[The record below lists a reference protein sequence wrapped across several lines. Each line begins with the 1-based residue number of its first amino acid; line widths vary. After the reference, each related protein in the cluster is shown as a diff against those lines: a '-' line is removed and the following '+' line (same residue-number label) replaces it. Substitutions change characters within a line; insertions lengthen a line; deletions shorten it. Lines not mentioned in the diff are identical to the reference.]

1 MKREDRDA
9 RAFIVGY
16 MAGIQ
21 AVYLKMVDLEYFQK
35 QCPEVGT
42 VGPYDAILSVLS
54 DINANVEDIKK
65 RRFK

>member
-9 RAFIVGY
+9 RAFMAGY

-21 AVYLKMVDLEYFQK
+21 AVYLKMVDLEYFQM

-42 VGPYDAILSVLS
+42 VGPYDAILSVCD
-54 DINANVEDIKK
+54 DINANIEEIKK
-65 RRFK
+65 GRFK